1 MLQGHLYSILTKLRA
16 NIRLY
21 VFAEAAS
28 RILGGIALFCWLSLG
43 IDFRTEMGPTFRG
56 VILTG
61 AMLGL
66 FIFLAGSFIPRF
78 FASLKL
84 TQLALAIETMTPAI
98 GGRLISALEL
108 EKSISEGDRTFSH
121 ALARQAM
128 QSAEQ
133 AVSGVRPSHLL
144 DYRRLYKI
152 FSLCLGLAITWTVFV
167 FAAPDS
173 ASIWFKRNIMLS
185 AETEWPHETDLQ
197 IPGFEDGRILIA
209 RGDDF
214 SVRVLAGG
222 KRIPSKVQI
231 RYWMMNSRSSGRA
244 YLVKVGMKEEAGGR
258 AAEFVHRFAGL
269 LEPVE
274 FEIRGGDDFEGPF
287 VIETVPPPTLTEL
300 NIHCRYP
307 SYTGLTDETLE
318 ANSLVYNLP
327 HGTVLEFKGRTN
339 KSLTQI
345 RYTLGKASHEF
356 TPQTEKEF
364 SFGFPLVED
373 TNLGLILRD
382 RHGIENR
389 EAAQMTLIARP
400 DRAPEIDANLR
411 GIRQSI
417 TPKAIIPFSG
427 TIKDEYGIASAD
439 FQYKIDEGENLT
451 RAIRLSSNQL
461 KEVPLREPFDV
472 LDLKLQPGQKLQLQ
486 VVASDGN
493 TLTGPKDGSSKLFT
507 FEIVTLD
514 ELLSQIGA
522 RELNLRRR
530 FERALEELRESE
542 TDLEFIKTE
551 LKTETPDLSNLK
563 LYSDRVLI
571 GGRKNQNEVAGI
583 SQSFNDILL
592 EIQNNRIEN
601 DELLKRLDQGICIPL
616 NDISTNSFPVML
628 ESVQALSTSLENQ
641 GAQMPIAEE
650 ASESARML
658 IAKMEKVLAA
668 MLEMEDFNEA
678 VELLRGILQLQK
690 KIEEETKELRKK
702 RIRELLK

>member
-1 MLQGHLYSILTKLRA
+1 MLQGRLYSILISLRA
-16 NIRLY
+16 SIRLY
-21 VFAEAAS
+21 VFTETVS
-28 RILGGIALFCWLSLG
+28 RVLGGLALFCWLSLG
-43 IDFRTEMGPTFRG
+43 LDFATEMRPAFRT
-56 VILTG
+56 VIL
-61 AMLGL
+61 AVAVLGL
-66 FIFLAGSFIPRF
+66 AIFLAGSFIPRF
-78 FASLKL
+78 FANLRFS
-84 TQLALAIETMTPAI
+84 QLALAIESMTPAL

-108 EKSISEGDRTFSH
+108 EKSISEGDQTFSH

-128 QSAEQ
+128 QSAEN
-133 AVSGVRPSHLL
+133 AVEGVRSSHLL
-144 DYRRLYKI
+144 DYGRLYQI
-152 FSLCLGLAITWTVFV
+152 FSLGIGLVVSWTIFV
-167 FAAPDS
+167 FAAKDS

-214 SVRVLAGG
+214 PVKVLAGG

-231 RYWMMNSRSSGRA
+231 RYRMMKSRSKGRA
-244 YLVKVGMKEEAGGR
+244 YLVKVGMKADGDH

-274 FEIRGGDDFEGPF
+274 FEVRGGDDFEGPF

-300 NIHCRYP
+300 KILCRYP
-307 SYTGLTDETLE
+307 PYTGLTNETIE

-327 HGTVLEFKGRTN
+327 QGTELEFKGRAN
-339 KSLTQI
+339 KKLAQI
-345 RYTLGKASHEF
+345 RYLLGKASHEF
-356 TPQTEKEF
+356 APQSESEF
-364 SFGFPLVED
+364 SFGFTLDEN
-373 TNLGLILRD
+373 TNMGIVLRD
-382 RHGIENR
+382 GHGIENR
-389 EAAQMTLIARP
+389 EAAQLTLIARP
-400 DRAPEIDANLR
+400 DRAPEIDASLR

-417 TPKAIIPFSG
+417 TPQAIVPFSG
-427 TIKDEYGIASAD
+427 SIKDEYGIATAG
-439 FQYKIDEGENLT
+439 FRYQVDESEKLEK
-451 RAIRLSSNQL
+451 AIRLPSTQL
-461 KEVPLREPFDV
+461 KEMPLREPFDV
-472 LDLKLQPGQKLQLQ
+472 LNLKLKPGQKLQLQ

-493 TLTGPKDGSSKLFT
+493 TLAGPKEGSSKLFT

-530 FERALEELRESE
+530 FERALEELRESHG
-542 TDLEFIKTE
+542 DLEFIKTE
-551 LKTETPDLSNLK
+551 LKTEKPDLSNLK

-601 DELLKRLDQGICIPL
+601 EELLRRLDQGICIPL
-616 NDISTNSFPVML
+616 SDISANSFPAML
-628 ESVQALSTSLENQ
+628 ETVQALSASLEKQ
-641 GAQMPIAEE
+641 HGQVPIAEE
-650 ASESARML
+650 ASESVMML
-658 IAKMEKVLAA
+658 IAQMEKVLAA

-678 VELLRGILQLQK
+678 IELLRGIIQLQK
-690 KIEEETKELRKK
+690 KIDGETKELRKK

>member
-21 VFAEAAS
+21 VFAEAVS
-28 RILGGIALFCWLSLG
+28 RILGGIALFCWISLAL
-43 IDFRTEMGPTFRG
+43 DFLTEMRPTFRG
-56 VILTG
+56 VILIG
-61 AMLGL
+61 ALLGL
-66 FIFLAGSFIPRF
+66 FVFLAGSFIPRF
-78 FASLKL
+78 FANLKL
-84 TQLALAIETMTPAI
+84 TQLALAIENLTPAI
-98 GGRLISALEL
+98 GGRLIAALEL
-108 EKSISEGDRTFSH
+108 EKSISEGDQTFSH
-121 ALARQAM
+121 SLARQAM

-133 AVSGVRPSHLL
+133 AVKGVRSSHLL
-144 DYRRLYKI
+144 DYGRLYQI
-152 FSLCLGLAITWTVFV
+152 FSLGLGLAASWSIFV
-167 FAAPDS
+167 FSAKDS
-173 ASIWFKRNIMLS
+173 ANIWFKRNIMLS

-197 IPGFEDGRILIA
+197 IPGFKDGRILIA

-214 SVRVLAGG
+214 PVKVLAGG

-231 RYWMMNSRSSGRA
+231 RYWMMNSRSKGRA
-244 YLVKVGMKEEAGGR
+244 YLVKVGMKEEGGR

-307 SYTGLTDETLE
+307 AYTGLTNETIE

-327 HGTVLEFKGRTN
+327 QGTELEFKGRTN

-345 RYTLGKASHEF
+345 RYLLGKTSHEF
-356 TPQTEKEF
+356 APQSDKEF
-364 SFGFPLVED
+364 SFGFPLVEN
-373 TNLGLILRD
+373 TNLGLVLRD

-389 EAAQMTLIARP
+389 EAAQMTLVARP
-400 DRAPEIDANLR
+400 DRAPEIDASLR

-439 FQYKIDEGENLT
+439 FRYKIDEGENLK
-451 RAIRLSSNQL
+451 RPIRLSSGRL
-461 KEVPLREPFDV
+461 KEVPLREPFDAMT
-472 LDLKLQPGQKLQLQ
+472 LKLQPGQKLQLQ
-486 VVASDGN
+486 LVASDGN
-493 TLTGPKDGSSKLFT
+493 TLTGPKEGSSKLFT

-530 FERALEELRESE
+530 FERALEELRDSE
-542 TDLEFIKTE
+542 KDLEFIQTE
-551 LKTETPDLSNLK
+551 LKTEAPDLSNLK

-583 SQSFNDILL
+583 SQSFNNILL

-601 DELLKRLDQGICIPL
+601 EELLKRLDQGICIPL
-616 NDISTNSFPVML
+616 SDISTNSFPVML
-628 ESVQALSTSLENQ
+628 ESVQALSTSMESQKL
-641 GAQMPIAEE
+641 QMPIAEE
-650 ASESARML
+650 ASESAKIL

-678 VELLRGILQLQK
+678 VELLRGIIQLQK
-690 KIEEETKELRKK
+690 KIDEETKELRKQ